1 MAIIT
6 ISRMYG
12 SGGSEVAARVAEQLG
27 WSLLDNAFVDAVA
40 ERLGVSASEIQAREE
55 RTPSLVERL
64 ASALAVASPEI
75 LPPPTEQ
82 VPPSEERLADVTRRI
97 IEEAV
102 ARGNAVLV
110 GRGAQSVLARRAGV
124 LHVFCYAPRDAL
136 ARRVAERLRLSIAEA
151 EKKVDE
157 INKQREQY
165 VRTAFKRSW
174 RAHDNYHLAI
184 NTEWLG
190 IEGTAQL
197 IISAAQRMG
206 IARRD
211 ENPGRA

>member
-12 SGGSEVAARVAEQLG
+12 SGGSDVAARVAQLLG

-40 ERLGVSASEIQAREE
+40 ERLGVPASEVQAREE

-64 ASALAVASPEI
+64 ASALAAASPEI

-82 VPPSEERLADVTRRI
+82 LPPSEERLAAVTRRI

-136 ARRVAERLRLSIAEA
+136 VRRVAERRGVSVAEA
-151 EKKVDE
+151 EKIVEE

-165 VRTAFKRSW
+165 VRTTFKRSW
-174 RAHDNYHLAI
+174 KSHENYHLCV

-190 IEGTAQL
+190 VEGAAQL
-197 IISAAQRMG
+197 IAEA
-206 IARRD
+206 ARRV
-211 ENPGRA
+211 GLASSASTL

>member
-12 SGGSEVAARVAEQLG
+12 SGGSEVAARVAQLLG

-40 ERLGVSASEIQAREE
+40 ERLGVPASEVQAREE

-64 ASALAVASPEI
+64 ASALAAASPEI

-82 VPPSEERLADVTRRI
+82 LPPSEERLAAVTRRI

-124 LHVFCYAPRDAL
+124 LHVFCYAPRDIL
-136 ARRVAERLRLSIAEA
+136 VRRVAERRGVPVAEA
-151 EKKVDE
+151 EKIVEE

-165 VRTAFKRSW
+165 VRTTFKRSW
-174 RAHDNYHLAI
+174 KAHDNYHLCV
-184 NTEWLG
+184 NTEWLSV
-190 IEGTAQL
+190 EGAAQL
-197 IISAAQRMG
+197 IVDTARRMG
-206 IARRD
+206 IAGGSR
-211 ENPGRA
+211 GA

>member
-12 SGGSEVAARVAEQLG
+12 SGGSDVAARVAQLLG
-27 WSLLDNAFVDAVA
+27 WSLFDNAFVDAVA
-40 ERLGVSASEIQAREE
+40 ERLGVPAAEVEAREE

-64 ASALAVASPEI
+64 ASALAVASPEL

-82 VPPSEERLADVTRRI
+82 LPPSEERMADVTRRI

-124 LHVFCYAPRDAL
+124 LHVFCYAPREAL
-136 ARRVAERLRLSIAEA
+136 VRRVAQRRRISPAEA
-151 EKKVDE
+151 EKVVDE
-157 INKQREQY
+157 TNKQRDHY
-165 VRTAFKRSW
+165 VRTTFKRSW
-174 RAHDNYHLAI
+174 MAHDNYHLSV

-190 IEGTAQL
+190 VEGAAEA
-197 IISAAQRMG
+197 IVSAARLIG
-206 IARRD
+206 IVSSPEKR
-211 ENPGRA
+211 

>member
-12 SGGSEVAARVAEQLG
+12 SGGSDVAARVAQQLG

-40 ERLGVSASEIQAREE
+40 ERLGVSASEVEAREE

-82 VPPSEERLADVTRRI
+82 LPPSEERLADVTRRI

-102 ARGNAVLV
+102 ARGHAVLV

-124 LHVFCYAPRDAL
+124 LHVFCYAPREAL
-136 ARRVAERLRLSIAEA
+136 VRRVAERRGVSLAEA
-151 EKKVDE
+151 EKNVDE
-157 INKQREQY
+157 INKQRDQY
-165 VRTAFKRSW
+165 VRTTFKRSW
-174 RAHDNYHLAI
+174 KAPENYHLCV

-190 IEGTAQL
+190 IEGAADL
-197 IISAAQRMG
+197 IVNA
-206 IARRD
+206 ARRMRFVSPK
-211 ENPGRA
+211 EG

>member
-12 SGGSEVAARVAEQLG
+12 SGGSDIAARVAQRLG
-27 WSLLDNAFVDAVA
+27 WSLFDNAFVDAVA
-40 ERLGVSASEIQAREE
+40 ERLGIPASEVQAREE

-82 VPPSEERLADVTRRI
+82 LPPSEERLAQVTRRI
-97 IEEAV
+97 IEEAM

-110 GRGAQSVLARRAGV
+110 GRGAQSVLGQRAEV

-136 ARRVAERLRLSIAEA
+136 ARRVAERRNVPIAEA
-151 EKKVDE
+151 EKIVDE
-157 INKQREQY
+157 INKQRDQY
-165 VRTAFKRSW
+165 VRSTFKRSW
-174 RAHDNYHLAI
+174 KAHENYHLCV

-190 IEGTAQL
+190 IDGAANL
-197 IISAAQRMG
+197 VVAAAQAMG
-206 IARRD
+206 LPRK
-211 ENPGRA
+211 

>member
-12 SGGSEVAARVAEQLG
+12 SGGSEVAARVAQLLG
-27 WSLLDNAFVDAVA
+27 WSLFDNDFVDAVA
-40 ERLGVSASEIQAREE
+40 ERLGIPVSEVQAREE

-64 ASALAVASPEI
+64 AAALAVASPEI

-82 VPPSEERLADVTRRI
+82 VPPSEERMADVTRRI

-124 LHVFCYAPRDAL
+124 LHVFCYAPREAL
-136 ARRVAERLRLSIAEA
+136 VRRVAARRGVSLAEA
-151 EKKVDE
+151 EKNVDE
-157 INKQREQY
+157 INKQRDQY
-165 VRTAFKRSW
+165 VRTTFKRSW
-174 RAHDNYHLAI
+174 KAPDNYHLCV
-184 NTEWLG
+184 NTDWLG
-190 IEGTAQL
+190 IEGAADL
-197 IISAAQRMG
+197 IVDGARRMG
-206 IARRD
+206 FLS
-211 ENPGRA
+211 P

>member
-12 SGGSEVAARVAEQLG
+12 SGGSEIAARVAKLLG
-27 WSLLDNAFVDAVA
+27 WSLFDNAFVDAVA
-40 ERLGVSASEIQAREE
+40 ERLGIPVSEVQAREE

-75 LPPPTEQ
+75 LPPPTE
-82 VPPSEERLADVTRRI
+82 VLPPSEERLADVTRRI

-124 LHVFCYAPRDAL
+124 LHVFCYAPREAL
-136 ARRVAERLRLSIAEA
+136 ARRVAERLRVPLGEA

-165 VRTAFKRSW
+165 VRAAFKRSW
-174 RAHDNYHLAI
+174 KAHDNYHLAV

-197 IISAAQRMG
+197 IVSAAQRMG
-206 IARRD
+206 IVRRD
-211 ENPGRA
+211 ENPG

>member
-136 ARRVAERLRLSIAEA
+136 ARRVAERLRLSIADA

>member
-12 SGGSEVAARVAEQLG
+12 SGGSDVAARVAQLLG

-40 ERLGVSASEIQAREE
+40 ERLGVPASEVQAREE

-82 VPPSEERLADVTRRI
+82 LPPSEERMADVTRRI

-102 ARGNAVLV
+102 TRGHAVLV

-124 LHVFCYAPRDAL
+124 LHVFCYAPREAL
-136 ARRVAERLRLSIAEA
+136 VKRVAERRKVSIAEA
-151 EKKVDE
+151 ERNVDE
-157 INKQREQY
+157 INKQRDQY
-165 VRTAFKRSW
+165 VRSTFKRSW
-174 RAHDNYHLAI
+174 KAPENYHLCV

-190 IEGTAQL
+190 IDGAADL
-197 IISAAQRMG
+197 IVDAAKRMG
-206 IARRD
+206 LSR
-211 ENPGRA
+211 

>member
-12 SGGSEVAARVAEQLG
+12 SGGSDVAARVAQMLG
-27 WSLLDNAFVDAVA
+27 WSLFDNAFVDAVA
-40 ERLGVSASEIQAREE
+40 ERLGVSASEVQAREE

-75 LPPPTEQ
+75 LPPPTDQ

-102 ARGNAVLV
+102 ARGHAVLV

-124 LHVFCYAPRDAL
+124 LHVFCYAPREAL
-136 ARRVAERLRLSIAEA
+136 ARRVAARRGVSLAEA
-151 EKKVDE
+151 EKNVDE
-157 INKQREQY
+157 INKQRDQY
-165 VRTAFKRSW
+165 VRTTFKRSW
-174 RAHDNYHLAI
+174 KAPENYHLCV

-190 IEGTAQL
+190 VDGAADL
-197 IISAAQRMG
+197 IVDAARGMG
-206 IARRD
+206 IVARK
-211 ENPGRA
+211 EE

>member
-12 SGGSEVAARVAEQLG
+12 SGGSEVAARVAQRLG
-27 WSLLDNAFVDAVA
+27 WSLFDNAFVDAVA
-40 ERLGVSASEIQAREE
+40 ERLGVPAAEVQAREE

-64 ASALAVASPEI
+64 ASALAVASPEL

-82 VPPSEERLADVTRRI
+82 LPPSEERMADVTRRI

-136 ARRVAERLRLSIAEA
+136 VRRVAERRRISPAEA
-151 EKKVDE
+151 EKVVDE
-157 INKQREQY
+157 TNKQRDHY
-165 VRTAFKRSW
+165 VRSTFKRSW
-174 RAHDNYHLAI
+174 KAHDNYHLSV

-190 IEGTAQL
+190 IEGAAEA
-197 IISAAQRMG
+197 IVSAARLIG
-206 IARRD
+206 IVASPDKR
-211 ENPGRA
+211 

>member
-12 SGGSEVAARVAEQLG
+12 SGGSDVAARVAQLLG

-40 ERLGVSASEIQAREE
+40 ERLGVPASEVEAREE

-82 VPPSEERLADVTRRI
+82 LPPSEERMADVTRRI

-102 ARGNAVLV
+102 ARGHAVLV

-124 LHVFCYAPRDAL
+124 LHVFCYAPREAL
-136 ARRVAERLRLSIAEA
+136 VRRVAERRGVSIAEA
-151 EKKVDE
+151 EKNVDE
-157 INKQREQY
+157 INKQRDQY
-165 VRTAFKRSW
+165 VRTTFKRSW
-174 RAHDNYHLAI
+174 KAHENYHRAV

-190 IEGTAQL
+190 VEGAAQL
-197 IISAAQRMG
+197 VIHAARHQG
-206 IARRD
+206 IAPS
-211 ENPGRA
+211 PGGT

>member
-12 SGGSEVAARVAEQLG
+12 SGGSDVAARVAQLLG
-27 WSLLDNAFVDAVA
+27 WSLLDNAFIDAVA
-40 ERLGVSASEIQAREE
+40 ERLGVPASEVQAREE

-75 LPPPTEQ
+75 LPPPTDQ
-82 VPPSEERLADVTRRI
+82 LPPSEERLADVTRRI

-136 ARRVAERLRLSIAEA
+136 VRRVADRRAVSLAEA
-151 EKKVDE
+151 EKIVEE

-165 VRTAFKRSW
+165 VRTTFKRSW
-174 RAHDNYHLAI
+174 KAHENYHLCV

-190 IEGTAQL
+190 VEGAAQL
-197 IISAAQRMG
+197 IVSAARRVG
-206 IARRD
+206 IV
-211 ENPGRA
+211 P

>member
-6 ISRMYG
+6 VSRMYG
-12 SGGSEVAARVAEQLG
+12 SGGSDVAARVAQLLG
-27 WSLLDNAFVDAVA
+27 WSLLDNAFIDAVA
-40 ERLGVSASEIQAREE
+40 ERLGVSASEVQAREE

-64 ASALAVASPEI
+64 ASALAVASPEL

-82 VPPSEERLADVTRRI
+82 LPPSDERIADVTRRI

-110 GRGAQSVLARRAGV
+110 GRGAHSVLARRAGE

-136 ARRVAERLRLSIAEA
+136 VRRVAERRGVPPAEA
-151 EKKVDE
+151 EKIVDE

-165 VRTAFKRSW
+165 VRTTFKRSW
-174 RAHDNYHLAI
+174 KAPENYHLCV
-184 NTEWLG
+184 NTDWLG
-190 IEGTAQL
+190 VEGAAQL
-197 IISAAQRMG
+197 IVGAAQRMG
-206 IARRD
+206 FLSPTER
-211 ENPGRA
+211 

>member
-136 ARRVAERLRLSIAEA
+136 ARRVADRLRLSIAEA

>member
-1 MAIIT
+1 MSIVT

-12 SGGSEVAARVAEQLG
+12 SGGSEVAARVAQQLG
-27 WSLLDNAFVDAVA
+27 WQLFDNAFVDAVA
-40 ERLGVSASEIQAREE
+40 ERLGVSASEVEAREE

-82 VPPSEERLADVTRRI
+82 VPLSEERLADVTRRI

-102 ARGNAVLV
+102 ARGHAVLV
-110 GRGAQSVLARRAGV
+110 GRGAQSVLGRRADV

-136 ARRVAERLRLSIAEA
+136 IRRVAQRRAISPSEA
-151 EKKVDE
+151 EKIVDE
-157 INKQREQY
+157 INKQRDHY
-165 VRTAFKRSW
+165 VRTTFKRSW
-174 RAHDNYHLAI
+174 KAHENYHLCV

-190 IEGTAQL
+190 LDGAANLIVTA
-197 IISAAQRMG
+197 ARAMG
-206 IARRD
+206 F
-211 ENPGRA
+211 

>member
-12 SGGSEVAARVAEQLG
+12 SAGSDVAARVAQLLG

-40 ERLGVSASEIQAREE
+40 ERLGVPAAEVQAREE

-64 ASALAVASPEI
+64 ASALAVASPEL

-82 VPPSEERLADVTRRI
+82 LPPSAERLADVTRRI

-124 LHVFCYAPRDAL
+124 LHVFCYAPREAL
-136 ARRVAERLRLSIAEA
+136 VRRAAERRGISQTEA
-151 EKKVDE
+151 EKVVDE

-165 VRTAFKRSW
+165 VRTTSKRSW
-174 RAHDNYHLAI
+174 KAHDNYHLAV

-190 IEGTAQL
+190 IEG
-197 IISAAQRMG
+197 AAQAIVAAAKRMG
-206 IARRD
+206 LGTPSA
-211 ENPGRA
+211 

>member
-12 SGGSEVAARVAEQLG
+12 SGGSDVAARVAQLLG

-40 ERLGVSASEIQAREE
+40 ERLGVSASEVEAREE

-82 VPPSEERLADVTRRI
+82 VPPSAERLADVTRRI

-124 LHVFCYAPRDAL
+124 LHVFCYAPREAL
-136 ARRVAERLRLSIAEA
+136 VRRVAERRRISQGEA
-151 EKKVDE
+151 EKMVDE

-165 VRTAFKRSW
+165 VRTTFKRSW
-174 RAHDNYHLAI
+174 KAHDNYHIAI

-190 IEGTAQL
+190 VEGAAQL
-197 IISAAQRMG
+197 IVDAARRMG
-206 IARRD
+206 IGA
-211 ENPGRA
+211 

>member
-6 ISRMYG
+6 FSRMYG
-12 SGGSEVAARVAEQLG
+12 SGGSEVAERVAQILG
-27 WSLLDNAFVDAVA
+27 WSLLDNTFVDAVA
-40 ERLGVSASEIQAREE
+40 ERLGVPASEVQAREE
-55 RTPSLVERL
+55 RSPSLVERL

-75 LPPPTEQ
+75 LPPPTEK

-136 ARRVAERLRLSIAEA
+136 VRRVAERRGVSVAAA
-151 EKKVDE
+151 EKIVDE

-165 VRTAFKRSW
+165 VRTTFKRSW
-174 RAHDNYHLAI
+174 KAHENYHLCV

-190 IEGTAQL
+190 IEGAAQL
-197 IISAAQRMG
+197 IVSAARRVG
-206 IARRD
+206 IVTKDPSQNA
-211 ENPGRA
+211 

>member
-12 SGGSEVAARVAEQLG
+12 SGGSDIAARVAEILG

-40 ERLGVSASEIQAREE
+40 ERLGIPGSVVRAREE

-82 VPPSEERLADVTRRI
+82 VPPSEERMADVTRRI

-124 LHVFCYAPRDAL
+124 LHVFCYAPREAL
-136 ARRVAERLRLSIAEA
+136 VRRVAQRRGISVVEA
-151 EKKVDE
+151 EKVTDE

-165 VRTAFKRSW
+165 VKTTFKRSW
-174 RAHDNYHLAI
+174 KAHENYHLCV

-190 IEGTAQL
+190 VEGAADA
-197 IISAAQRMG
+197 IVSAAKRMG
-206 IARRD
+206 LTSR
-211 ENPGRA
+211 

>member
-12 SGGSEVAARVAEQLG
+12 SGGSEVAARVAKLLG
-27 WSLLDNAFVDAVA
+27 WSLYDNDFVDAGA
-40 ERLGVSASEIQAREE
+40 ERLGIPVSEVQAREE

-64 ASALAVASPEI
+64 ASALAVASPEM

-82 VPPSEERLADVTRRI
+82 VPPSEERLAEVTRRI

-110 GRGAQSVLARRAGV
+110 GRGAQAVLARRAGV

-136 ARRVAERLRLSIAEA
+136 VRRVAERRRISPTEA
-151 EKKVDE
+151 EKVVDE

-165 VRTAFKRSW
+165 VRAAFKRPW
-174 RAHDNYHLAI
+174 KAHDNYHLCV

-190 IEGTAQL
+190 VDGAADL
-197 IISAAQRMG
+197 IVAAARTMG
-206 IARRD
+206 L
-211 ENPGRA
+211 

>member
-12 SGGSEVAARVAEQLG
+12 SGGSDVAARVAHRLG
-27 WSLLDNAFVDAVA
+27 WSLFDNAFVDAVA

-82 VPPSEERLADVTRRI
+82 LPPSEERLADVTRRI

-124 LHVFCYAPRDAL
+124 LHVFCYAPREAL
-136 ARRVAERLRLSIAEA
+136 AKRVAARRGVSLAEA
-151 EKKVDE
+151 EKNVDE
-157 INKQREQY
+157 INKQRDQY
-165 VRTAFKRSW
+165 VRSTFKRSW
-174 RAHDNYHLAI
+174 KAPENYHLCV

-190 IEGTAQL
+190 TEGAADL
-197 IISAAQRMG
+197 IVDAAKRMG
-206 IARRD
+206 VVSPQ
-211 ENPGRA
+211 EG

>member
-12 SGGSEVAARVAEQLG
+12 SGGSEVAARVAKLLG
-27 WSLLDNAFVDAVA
+27 WSLYDNDFVDAVA
-40 ERLGVSASEIQAREE
+40 ERLGIPVSEVQAREE

-64 ASALAVASPEI
+64 ASALAVASPEM

-82 VPPSEERLADVTRRI
+82 VPPSEERLAEVTRRI

-110 GRGAQSVLARRAGV
+110 GRGAQAVLARRAGV

-136 ARRVAERLRLSIAEA
+136 VRRVAERRRISPTEA
-151 EKKVDE
+151 EKVVDE

-165 VRTAFKRSW
+165 VRAAFKRSW
-174 RAHDNYHLAI
+174 KAHDNYHLCV

-190 IEGTAQL
+190 VDGAADL
-197 IISAAQRMG
+197 IVAAARTMG
-206 IARRD
+206 L
-211 ENPGRA
+211 

>member
-12 SGGSEVAARVAEQLG
+12 SGGSDVAARVAQLLG
-27 WSLLDNAFVDAVA
+27 WSLLDHAFIEAVA
-40 ERLGVSASEIQAREE
+40 ERLGVPASEVQAREE

-82 VPPSEERLADVTRRI
+82 LPPTEERLAAVTRRI

-136 ARRVAERLRLSIAEA
+136 VRRVAERRRISLADA
-151 EKKVDE
+151 EKIVEE

-165 VRTAFKRSW
+165 VRTTFKRSW
-174 RAHDNYHLAI
+174 RAHDNYHLSV

-190 IEGTAQL
+190 VEGAAQL
-197 IISAAQRMG
+197 IVDTARRMG
-206 IARRD
+206 ITAVD
-211 ENPGRA
+211 GSS

>member
-1 MAIIT
+1 MSIVT

-12 SGGSEVAARVAEQLG
+12 SGGSEIAARVAQQLG
-27 WSLLDNAFVDAVA
+27 WQLFDNAFVDAVA
-40 ERLGVSASEIQAREE
+40 ERLGVSASEVEAREE

-82 VPPSEERLADVTRRI
+82 VPLSEERLADVTRRI

-102 ARGNAVLV
+102 ARGHAVLV
-110 GRGAQSVLARRAGV
+110 GRGAQSVLGRRADV

-136 ARRVAERLRLSIAEA
+136 VRRVAQRRAIPTAEA
-151 EKKVDE
+151 EKMVDE
-157 INKQREQY
+157 INKQRDHY
-165 VRTAFKRSW
+165 VRTTFKRSW
-174 RAHDNYHLAI
+174 KAHENYHLCV

-190 IEGTAQL
+190 LDGAADL
-197 IISAAQRMG
+197 IVAA
-206 IARRD
+206 ARAMRL
-211 ENPGRA
+211 

>member
-12 SGGSEVAARVAEQLG
+12 SGGSEVAARVAQLLG
-27 WSLLDNAFVDAVA
+27 WSLFDNAFVDAVA
-40 ERLGVSASEIQAREE
+40 ERLGVPAAEVQAREE

-64 ASALAVASPEI
+64 ASALAVASPEL

-82 VPPSEERLADVTRRI
+82 LPPSEERMADVTRRI

-136 ARRVAERLRLSIAEA
+136 VRRVAERRRISSAEA
-151 EKKVDE
+151 EKVVDE
-157 INKQREQY
+157 TNKQRDHY
-165 VRTAFKRSW
+165 VRTTFKRSW
-174 RAHDNYHLAI
+174 TAHDNYHLSV

-190 IEGTAQL
+190 IEGAAEA
-197 IISAAQRMG
+197 IVSAARRMG
-206 IARRD
+206 LEGQR
-211 ENPGRA
+211 

>member
-12 SGGSEVAARVAEQLG
+12 SGGSDVAARVAQLLG

-40 ERLGVSASEIQAREE
+40 DRLGVPASEVQAREE

-82 VPPSEERLADVTRRI
+82 LPPSEERLAEVTRRI

-136 ARRVAERLRLSIAEA
+136 VRHAAEHRGVPLAEA
-151 EKKVDE
+151 EKIVDE

-165 VRTAFKRSW
+165 VRTTFKRSW
-174 RAHDNYHLAI
+174 KAHENYHLCV

-190 IEGTAQL
+190 VEGAAQL
-197 IISAAQRMG
+197 IADAARRVG
-206 IARRD
+206 IASGASTR
-211 ENPGRA
+211 

>member
-12 SGGSEVAARVAEQLG
+12 SGGSDVAARVAQLLG

-40 ERLGVSASEIQAREE
+40 ERLGVSASEVQAREE

-82 VPPSEERLADVTRRI
+82 IPPSEERMADVTRRI

-136 ARRVAERLRLSIAEA
+136 VRRVAERRGISVAEA
-151 EKKVDE
+151 EKKVEE

-165 VRTAFKRSW
+165 VRAAFKRSW
-174 RAHDNYHLAI
+174 KAHDNYHLAV

-190 IEGTAQL
+190 IEGAADL
-197 IISAAQRMG
+197 IVSAAQRMD

-211 ENPGRA
+211 ESPA

>member
-12 SGGSEVAARVAEQLG
+12 SGGCDVAARVAQLLG
-27 WSLLDNAFVDAVA
+27 WSLLDNAFIDAVA
-40 ERLGVSASEIQAREE
+40 ERLGVPASEVEAREE

-82 VPPSEERLADVTRRI
+82 LPPSEERMADVTRRI

-102 ARGNAVLV
+102 TCGHAVLV

-124 LHVFCYAPRDAL
+124 LHVFCYAPREAL
-136 ARRVAERLRLSIAEA
+136 VKRVAERRKVSLAEA
-151 EKKVDE
+151 EKNVDE
-157 INKQREQY
+157 INKQRDQY
-165 VRTAFKRSW
+165 VRTTFKRSW
-174 RAHDNYHLAI
+174 KAHENYHVCV

-190 IEGTAQL
+190 VEGAARL
-197 IISAAQRMG
+197 IASAAERMG

-211 ENPGRA
+211 ESPA

>member
-12 SGGSEVAARVAEQLG
+12 SGGSDVAARVAQRLG
-27 WSLLDNAFVDAVA
+27 WSLLDNDFVDAVA
-40 ERLGVSASEIQAREE
+40 QRLGVSASEVEAREE

-82 VPPSEERLADVTRRI
+82 LPPSDERLAEVTRRI
-97 IEEAV
+97 IEEAM
-102 ARGNAVLV
+102 ARGHAVLV
-110 GRGAQSVLARRAGV
+110 GRGAQSVLAMRAGV
-124 LHVFCYAPRDAL
+124 LHVFCYAPREAL
-136 ARRVAERLRLSIAEA
+136 VRRVAERRKIAIPEA
-151 EKKVDE
+151 EKNVDE

-165 VRTAFKRSW
+165 VRNTFKRSW
-174 RAHDNYHLAI
+174 KAHENYHLCL

-190 IEGTAQL
+190 IEGAADLIVDTAK
-197 IISAAQRMG
+197 RTG
-206 IARRD
+206 IVSRK
-211 ENPGRA
+211 EE